1 MHTNKNV
8 SIGVNLQ
15 IKEKSLG
22 LFLNYYKDE
31 IIWFPEMSKPTPT
44 NNMYKEIVFFW
55 FLSAKWESL
64 KDITI
69 IRGWQKVYM
78 VCDQGQN

>member
-15 IKEKSLG
+15 IKENSLG

-44 NNMYKEIVFFW
+44 NNMYKEIVFFLIP
-55 FLSAKWESL
+55 FSQVRVIERHNYYKRMAKGL
-64 KDITI
+64 H
-69 IRGWQKVYM
+69 GV
-78 VCDQGQN
+78 

>member
-15 IKEKSLG
+15 IKENSLG
-22 LFLNYYKDE
+22 LFLNYHKDE

-44 NNMYKEIVFFW
+44 NSMYKEIVFF
-55 FLSAKWESL
+55 
-64 KDITI
+64 
-69 IRGWQKVYM
+69 
-78 VCDQGQN
+78 

>member
-15 IKEKSLG
+15 IKENSLG

-31 IIWFPEMSKPTPT
+31 IMVPRDVQAHT
-44 NNMYKEIVFFW
+44 NKQYV
-55 FLSAKWESL
+55 
-64 KDITI
+64 
-69 IRGWQKVYM
+69 
-78 VCDQGQN
+78 

>member
-15 IKEKSLG
+15 IKENSLT
-22 LFLNYYKDE
+22 LNYYKDE

-44 NNMYKEIVFFW
+44 NNMHKEIVFFW